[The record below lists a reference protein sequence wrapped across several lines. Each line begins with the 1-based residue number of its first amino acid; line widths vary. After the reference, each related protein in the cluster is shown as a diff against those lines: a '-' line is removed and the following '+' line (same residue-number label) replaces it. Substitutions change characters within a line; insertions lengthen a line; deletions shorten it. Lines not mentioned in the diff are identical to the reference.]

1 VEEKS
6 IVFVPTISLILV
18 NFAMMFL
25 YVPLTI
31 KIRESPSRSAKQGLH
46 KMNTSSQFGLMNEG
60 SSDPVV
66 MVSFEQC
73 C

>member
-1 VEEKS
+1 
-6 IVFVPTISLILV
+6 
-18 NFAMMFL
+18 MMFL
-25 YVPLTI
+25 YVPVTI
-31 KIRESPSRSAKQGLH
+31 KIHESPSRSTEQGLH